1 MSTTGDKLPLVGS
14 RAQNTMTQ
22 TTKKS
27 NEPLKTDSLD
37 KIRNIGFIAHIDAG
51 KTTVTEQ
58 VLFVTGRIHRV
69 GGVDE
74 GTTAMDWMPQEKERG
89 ITITAAATNA
99 SWNDYQLNIIDT
111 PGHVDFTAEVER
123 SLRVLDGGIVV
134 LDAVAGVQ
142 SQSETVWRQADT
154 YDVPRICFVN
164 KMDRVGAS
172 YERTIESI
180 RRRLRANPVAVQLPI
195 GEESEFRGVVDLI
208 DGTATIYP
216 SSAKGNGQKGN
227 AHLDRLTQAP
237 IPPECQESFQTYR
250 QSMVEKIVETDETLL
265 IQYLE
270 GEQIE
275 GDALR
280 HALRRATI
288 SGELVPV
295 LCGSAMGGKGV
306 EPLLDGIID
315 YLPSPLDIPPVEG
328 IDPRTEKTVIRL
340 PDDDAPLAAL
350 AFKVATDPY
359 VGRLVFLRIYSG
371 KILTGGSVTN
381 VTKGHRE
388 RMGRLLRMHANSREE
403 LEEVSAGDICAAVGL
418 KDTFTGDT
426 IGGATEQVILEPPKF
441 PEPVVS
447 VAIEPGSRA
456 DQDKLTDALR
466 KLSDEDPTFVVKYNN
481 ETGQT
486 VMSGMGELHLEVLV
500 DRMRREFNVEA
511 HVGKPRVSYREAL
524 TKSVCVEGR
533 FVRQTGGHGQF
544 GHVWL
549 ELEPLEQGGGI
560 VFENAIVGGKIPR
573 EYISAVEKGV
583 REAVNNGPLA
593 GYPLVDLKIRLVD
606 GSYHQVDS
614 SELAFRS
621 AGILAIRQGVPRGS
635 PVLLEPIANLE
646 VVTPGEYLSDVLGD
660 LGTRRAQIG
669 TIEGQDRLQTVRAL
683 LPLGETFSYTTALR
697 SATQGRASYTMEF
710 RHYQPVPENV
720 LRSLLA
726 VA

>member
-1 MSTTGDKLPLVGS
+1 MNTSFPL
-14 RAQNTMTQ
+14 A
-22 TTKKS
+22 
-27 NEPLKTDSLD
+27 

-58 VLFVTGRIHRV
+58 ALFVTGRIRRV

-89 ITITAAATNA
+89 ITITAAATTA
-99 SWNDYQLNIIDT
+99 YWDDYQVNIIDT

-195 GEESEFRGVVDLI
+195 GEEADFQGVVDLL
-208 DGTATIYP
+208 DGQAILYP
-216 SSAKGNGQKGN
+216 SYSKGNGNSAQ
-227 AHLDRLTQAP
+227 TEAP
-237 IPPECQESFQTYR
+237 EKTPLPSGYEEQYEKYR
-250 QSMVEKIVETDETLL
+250 QAMIEKIVETDEKLL
-265 IQYLE
+265 IRYLE
-270 GEQIE
+270 GDEIE
-275 GDALR
+275 EDTLR
-280 HALRRATI
+280 QALRRATI
-288 SGELVPV
+288 AGDLIPV
-295 LCGSAMGGKGV
+295 LCGSAIGGKCIH
-306 EPLLDGIID
+306 PLLDGIVN
-315 YLPSPLDIPPVEG
+315 YLPSPLDIPPVTG
-328 IDPRTEKTVIRL
+328 VNPHNGKTEERL
-340 PDDDAPLAAL
+340 PDPNGPLAAL

-359 VGRLVFLRIYSG
+359 VGRLVFLRVYSG
-371 KILTGGSVTN
+371 NVEAGSIVNN
-381 VTKGHRE
+381 VTKGKRE
-388 RMGRLLRMHANSREE
+388 RMGRLLRMHANSRDE
-403 LEEVSAGDICAAVGL
+403 LEAIGAGNICAAVGL

-426 IGGATEQVILEPPKF
+426 ICGSSQQVILEPPKF

-456 DQDKLTDALR
+456 DQDRLTDALR
-466 KLSDEDPTFVVKYNN
+466 KLSDEDPTFVVRFND

-511 HVGKPRVSYREAL
+511 QVGPPRVSYRETL
-524 TKSVCVEGR
+524 TKPVRIEGR

-544 GHVWL
+544 GHIWL
-549 ELEPLEQGGGI
+549 ELEPLDPGSGL
-560 VFENAIVGGKIPR
+560 VFENAIGGGVIPR
-573 EYISAVEKGV
+573 EYIPAVEKGV
-583 REAVNNGPLA
+583 REAANNGPLA

-606 GSYHQVDS
+606 GSYHPVDS
-614 SELAFRS
+614 SEMSFRS
-621 AGILAIRQGVPRGS
+621 AGMLAMREGTRKGA
-635 PVLLEPIANLE
+635 PVLLEPMAEME
-646 VVTPGEYLSDVLGD
+646 VVTPGEFLSEVLAE
-660 LGTRRAQIG
+660 LGTRRAQIRN
-669 TIEGQDRLQTVRAL
+669 IEGQDDLQTVRAT
-683 LPLGETFSYTTALR
+683 LPLSETFSYTTALR
-697 SATQGRASYTMEF
+697 SATQGRASYSMEF
-710 RHYQPVPENV
+710 KYYQQVSPK
-720 LRSLLA
+720 LLKTLVA